1 MSKKAGIS
9 FVAEDTRLAGDI
21 ESNARLVVEGAVE
34 GNIRCAD
41 LTISPSGRVKGDIQA
56 GTVSVAGHYTGSI
69 IAHQKLTIHTT
80 GAVEGK
86 IFTQT
91 LVIEEG
97 GRVDGDIKVMTSA
110 EEFPQYTP

>member
-1 MSKKAGIS
+1 MAKKAGIS

-21 ESNARLVVEGAVE
+21 ESNARLVVEGVVD

-41 LTISPSGRVKGDIQA
+41 LTVSPSGRVMGDIQA
-56 GTVSVAGHYTGSI
+56 GIVSLAGRYTGNI
-69 IAHQKLTIHTT
+69 VAHQKLTVHAT

-97 GRVDGDIKVMTSA
+97 GRVDGDIKVMSSV
-110 EEFPQYTP
+110 EEFPEYTP

>member
-1 MSKKAGIS
+1 MAKKAGIS
-9 FVAEDTRLAGDI
+9 FVAEETRLVGDI
-21 ESNARLVVEGAVE
+21 ESNAQLVVEGAVE

-41 LTISPSGRVKGDIQA
+41 LTVSPTGRVTGDIQA
-56 GTVSVAGHYTGSI
+56 GTVSVAGRYTGSI
-69 IAHQKLTIHTT
+69 VAHQKLSIHAT

-97 GRVDGDIKVMTSA
+97 GRVDGDIKVMTSV
-110 EEFPQYTP
+110 EEFPEYTP